1 MNRSIL
7 GVFFLLLFMLVFLV
21 SCQEKEQSI
30 NVSHENNKFSGFEF
44 IDQNIFDGN
53 RTTCHTIYGLTK
65 TGFLFSG
72 NICNTNDTINIKTFS
87 LSDNATESDYK
98 ISYGEYGE
106 ILYCDQYNKN
116 VYFIFKKN
124 DVYSLKQF
132 DSFGK
137 LINEINLDYYPTDF
151 NVNNLIY
158 TIYSDVD
165 NIYVSCYNH
174 KLELVSSDIVKY
186 ESEYGLF
193 PKKIAVS
200 DNGDVFSLLYN
211 KIIGEYI
218 LTSVDGHKCI
228 KINDLSNIDA
238 MFFNK
243 SSNIVLCGK
252 ENEVCLVDE
261 INTDGEIINLYEI
274 ENCDIIHDV
283 SDSGVIY
290 SNDKGVFCY
299 ENNSEKMII
308 SSENYVDNYIS
319 YIKSESDEISIFL
332 SEQIESQYSALIEAD
347 FQGNIIKEYPV
358 NNIYDCFLKDSDIY
372 YINGENSRYCLY
384 IISGDEIVETGIS
397 YVDIN
402 YAEIG
407 VFENG
412 NIAIF
417 TSDRSGNSSLDIYD
431 VNYNKIKNASV
442 EHVDDFIYL
451 NNSLYYKNATNLYE
465 IKNDLSIVESTIDH
479 SILGSNSSLS
489 SGNDEYDL
497 FFSNEEGLFGYNMG
511 TQSYDMLID
520 YYQISG
526 NNLGK
531 TFLVNEN
538 KDILMC
544 NGISIFKATHKTYS
558 NSEKENIVIAVLAD
572 KMENCGYINDA
583 AKKFNQSSEEYI
595 INIKVYPDSDEYTS
609 VELLDRDI
617 ISGNIPDAICLNNE
631 MNIQTY
637 IKDNMLT
644 DMYTYINNK
653 NDFYSNVLNA
663 FEYNNQLYYMP
674 LTYNYST
681 IISNSSAPFKN
692 INEYMEYVR
701 NESNYEYISSGY
713 DVKLPFYNFYLSE
726 FISST
731 NRLPEIS
738 QTDLYNLLS
747 FDNLYL
753 NYAGN
758 ELEEYPKYFSDGSV
772 PFSFVNVFGDI
783 ESFNNEIEIYGCK
796 FNIGYTDSTC
806 GLIDSEIGFSIT
818 EQSQNKE
825 IVWSFIEFVMGEI
838 EDNID
843 EITNAY
849 IKKPFNEKYDAA
861 EISKQ
866 TYDLYLKVCE
876 SKWRSDFLIN
886 NISRMI
892 IEESSKNFRDEI
904 TRNDSD
910 MIYNKIKLYIEE
922 IK

>member
-30 NVSHENNKFSGFEF
+30 NVSHENNKFSEFEF
-44 IDQNIFDGN
+44 IDQNIFDEN
-53 RTTCHTIYGLTK
+53 ITTCQTIYGLTK

-116 VYFIFKKN
+116 VYFIFRKN
-124 DVYSLKQF
+124 DDYSLKQF
-132 DSFGK
+132 DSFGE

-151 NVNNLIY
+151 NANNLIY

-193 PKKIAVS
+193 SKKIAVS

-372 YINGENSRYCLY
+372 YINGENSRYCLH

-572 KMENCGYINDA
+572 KIENCGYINDA

-644 DMYTYINNK
+644 DMYTYIN
-653 NDFYSNVLNA
+653 D
-663 FEYNNQLYYMP
+663 
-674 LTYNYST
+674 
-681 IISNSSAPFKN
+681 
-692 INEYMEYVR
+692 
-701 NESNYEYISSGY
+701 
-713 DVKLPFYNFYLSE
+713 
-726 FISST
+726 
-731 NRLPEIS
+731 
-738 QTDLYNLLS
+738 
-747 FDNLYL
+747 
-753 NYAGN
+753 
-758 ELEEYPKYFSDGSV
+758 
-772 PFSFVNVFGDI
+772 
-783 ESFNNEIEIYGCK
+783 
-796 FNIGYTDSTC
+796 
-806 GLIDSEIGFSIT
+806 
-818 EQSQNKE
+818 
-825 IVWSFIEFVMGEI
+825 
-838 EDNID
+838 
-843 EITNAY
+843 
-849 IKKPFNEKYDAA
+849 
-861 EISKQ
+861 
-866 TYDLYLKVCE
+866 
-876 SKWRSDFLIN
+876 
-886 NISRMI
+886 
-892 IEESSKNFRDEI
+892 
-904 TRNDSD
+904 
-910 MIYNKIKLYIEE
+910 
-922 IK
+922 